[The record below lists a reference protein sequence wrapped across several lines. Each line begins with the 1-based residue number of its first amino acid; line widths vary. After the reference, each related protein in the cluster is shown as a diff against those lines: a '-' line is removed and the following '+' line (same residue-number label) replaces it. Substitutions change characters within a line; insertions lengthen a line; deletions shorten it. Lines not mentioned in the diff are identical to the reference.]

1 MVEVHFR
8 RAMLISQGDA
18 TVFLTRPISAVLI
31 SAVFA
36 LTAML
41 FIPQLLNARKE
52 VFQDASD

>member
-1 MVEVHFR
+1 
-8 RAMLISQGDA
+8 MLISQGDA

-31 SAVFA
+31 SSAFA

-41 FIPQLLNARKE
+41 FIPKLLNARKE